1 MEKRL
6 QKFLKISAVEAK
18 ALAAKIEDNILALKD
33 QGLSKKSTLKRVLKD
48 LGWANKDIEHF
59 VYGPPKSRKS

>member
-6 QKFLKISAVEAK
+6 QKLLKISAVEAK
-18 ALAAKIEDNILALKD
+18 ALAVKIEDDILALKD
-33 QGLSKKSTLKRVLKD
+33 QGLSKKNTLKKVLKD